1 MVASNAKA
9 VLRKENELL
18 DELIKTT
25 STFMKGSTG
34 VEAHALNEWVN
45 YFKEW
50 RKINKE
56 CIDMTNDQLAGHL
69 NAESNRLK
77 GFVSSITSA
86 TTGAVFHKKSFNAD
100 SKIAKELLTPP
111 KAPSK
116 RKTRN

>member
-1 MVASNAKA
+1 MVASNARA
-9 VLRKENELL
+9 VLRKENKLL

-25 STFMKGSTG
+25 STFMQGSTG
-34 VEAHALNEWVN
+34 AEADALNEWVN

-50 RKINKE
+50 REINKE
-56 CIDMTNDQLAGHL
+56 CIDMTDGQLTRHL
-69 NAESNRLK
+69 NSETNRLK
-77 GFVSSITSA
+77 SFVSLITST
-86 TTGAVFHKKSFNAD
+86 TTGAQFHKKSFNAD